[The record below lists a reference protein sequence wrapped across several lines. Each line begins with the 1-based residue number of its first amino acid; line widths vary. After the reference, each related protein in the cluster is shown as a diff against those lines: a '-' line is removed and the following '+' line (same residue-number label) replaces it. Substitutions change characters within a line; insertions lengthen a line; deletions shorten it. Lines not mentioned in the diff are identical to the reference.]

1 MNRHDELRF
10 LESQYTTSGSS
21 LVIVY
26 GRRRIGK
33 THVLKAFVQ
42 HKPALYFLA
51 TEEPERENLINFT
64 RLVASFTQNALLSKG
79 ADFSWDDVI
88 TVFRDYQPHT
98 KKILIID
105 EFQYLGKVNNAFPS
119 VFQRIWDTVLK
130 ESNVMVVLCGSLINM
145 MESQTLS
152 HESPLYGRRT
162 GQIRM
167 KQIPFLH
174 YGEFF
179 PTKSEVELI
188 EYYAVTGGVPKYVEA
203 FQGATSVYDAI
214 KVHILTRQSYL
225 YEEPLFLLEKEV
237 SETASYFAIIKT
249 IAQGHHKLAHIAA
262 ALAVPQTR
270 LTKYLATL
278 ISLDLVARQVP
289 ITDSNPEKSKKGLYF
304 LTDNFIEFWFKF
316 VYPYRSFI
324 EMGDLEYVINKIR
337 TDFVPRHVSNVFER
351 VCLEKLWQKNRLEEL
366 PFKALKIGRWWSGAE
381 EIDLIGLNEDSKE
394 ALFCECKYT
403 EAPVDDDT
411 FYALLQK
418 AKSVEWHNSERREY
432 YALCSKSGFTA
443 RVRELAERRKDIVLV
458 EPRQEKAI
466 TR

>member
-10 LESQYTTSGSS
+10 LESQYSTAGSN

-42 HKPALYFLA
+42 HKPALYYLA

-64 RLVASFTQNALLSKG
+64 HLVANFTQNTLLSRG
-79 ADFSWDDVI
+79 ADFSWDDVF
-88 TVFRDYQPHT
+88 TVFRDYEPHT
-98 KKILIID
+98 KKILILD

-130 ESNVMVVLCGSLINM
+130 DSNVMVVLCGSLINM

-152 HESPLYGRRT
+152 HNSPLYGRRT

-174 YGEFF
+174 YGDFF
-179 PTKSEVELI
+179 PGMSERELI
-188 EYYAVTGGVPKYVEA
+188 EYYAVSGGVPKYVEA
-203 FQGATSVYDAI
+203 FLGATGIYNSI
-214 KVHILTRQSYL
+214 EEHILTRQSYL

-249 IAQGHHKLAHIAA
+249 IAQGNRKLGHIAA

-278 ISLDLVARQVP
+278 ISLDLVERQVP
-289 ITDSNPEKSKKGLYF
+289 ITENYPEKSKKGLYF

-316 VYPYRSFI
+316 IYPYRSFI
-324 EMGDLEYVINKIR
+324 EMGDLEYVLNKIKA
-337 TDFVPRHVSNVFER
+337 DFVPSHVSHVFEK
-351 VCLEKLWQKNRLEEL
+351 VCLEKLWQKNLRNEL
-366 PFKALKIGRWWSGAE
+366 PFKALKIGRWWSGHE
-381 EIDLIGLNEDSKE
+381 EVDLVGLNEDSKE
-394 ALFCECKYT
+394 VLFCECKYT
-403 EAPVDDDT
+403 EALVDDDV
-411 FYALLQK
+411 FYELVRK
-418 AKSVEWHNSERREY
+418 GRSVDWHRTERREF

-443 RVRELAERRKDIVLV
+443 RVIELAERRKDIML
-458 EPRQEKAI
+458 I
-466 TR
+466 TTGE